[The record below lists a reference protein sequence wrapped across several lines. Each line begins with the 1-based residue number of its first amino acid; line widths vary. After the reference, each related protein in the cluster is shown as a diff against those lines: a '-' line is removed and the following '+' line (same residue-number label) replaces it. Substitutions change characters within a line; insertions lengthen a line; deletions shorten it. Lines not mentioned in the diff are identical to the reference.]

1 MTITLSESARLLNQ
15 FQDRI
20 DTLNDHITHQ
30 MILSLGAQQAM
41 REAILQRDELTNTM
55 RVIMQE
61 AQAS

>member
-1 MTITLSESARLLNQ
+1 MTIALSESARLLNQ

-20 DTLNDHITHQ
+20 DLLNDHIDYQ

-41 REAILQRDELTNTM
+41 REAIIQRDELTNTM
-55 RVIMQE
+55 RVILNE

>member
-1 MTITLSESARLLNQ
+1 MTISLSESARLLNQ

-20 DTLNDHITHQ
+20 DTLNDHITYQ

-55 RVIMQE
+55 RVILNE